1 MDINQSLNA
10 IYVFFGLLGIFIFSF
25 VLLAERK

>member
-10 IYVFFGLLGIFIFSF
+10 VYVFFGLLGILIFSF
-25 VLLAERK
+25 VLLTERR